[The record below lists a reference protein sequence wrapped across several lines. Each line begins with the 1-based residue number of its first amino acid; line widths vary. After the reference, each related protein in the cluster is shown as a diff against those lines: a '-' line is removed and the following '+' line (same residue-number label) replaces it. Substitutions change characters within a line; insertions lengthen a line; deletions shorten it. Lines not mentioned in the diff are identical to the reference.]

1 VDFVDGFSAGFI
13 MSKKN
18 NINPDHYKT
27 AGRERQGE
35 DILHDAYKRQYA
47 QSRSQAGARARNFIP
62 GAQEKENGAQAESDS
77 ATETEQRTDEV
88 SRKGD

>member
-1 VDFVDGFSAGFI
+1 

-35 DILHDAYKRQYA
+35 DIIHDVYKHQYA
-47 QSRSQAGARARNFIP
+47 QSKSHAGARARNFIP
-62 GAQEKENGAQAESDS
+62 GAQEKEYIAEAESEMI
-77 ATETEQRTDEV
+77 TEPERRIDEA
-88 SRKGD
+88 SRKSG